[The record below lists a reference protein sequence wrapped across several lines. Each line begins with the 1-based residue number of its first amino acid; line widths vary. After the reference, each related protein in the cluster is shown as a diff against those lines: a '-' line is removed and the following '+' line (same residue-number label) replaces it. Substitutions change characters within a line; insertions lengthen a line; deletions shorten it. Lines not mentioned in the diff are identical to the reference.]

1 MKTGRKKIVIVLGIA
16 AMVMLLASCAPQGS
30 VMMLEQ
36 DAGSTF
42 DVTFRNWSKQE
53 AFTMQLSQ
61 GDVVRIAIQCTK
73 GSLALTV
80 TGEGGSQPYAGNSL
94 TDISFALTIAATDTY
109 TFTLTGANAT
119 GSLLVAK

>member
-1 MKTGRKKIVIVLGIA
+1 MTGRKKTALVLIIA
-16 AMVMLLASCAPQGS
+16 AAVMLLAACAPQGS
-30 VMMLEQ
+30 VLILER

-42 DVTFRNWSKQE
+42 DVTFSNWSKQE
-53 AFTMQLSQ
+53 TFTMELSQ
-61 GDVVRIAIQCTK
+61 GDVVRIAIKCTK

-94 TDISFALTIAATDTY
+94 ADMTFALTIAQTDTY

-119 GSLLVAK
+119 GSLLAAK